1 MADRDGIEAARSL
14 LARAIRERIFPAA
27 VVEVGGSGGSLWHEA
42 FGHLTFDEMRSV
54 DDALELVLDL
64 R

>member
-1 MADRDGIEAARSL
+1 MCEMIGAVD
-14 LARAIRERIFPAA
+14 ARAL
-27 VVEVGGSGGSLWHEA
+27 GSQVA
-42 FGHLTFDEMRSV
+42 HLTLDEMRSV